1 MAASGSPRRIANGK
15 YASLAV
21 SLMLA
26 LIANHYAFAIDEG
39 VHGRFFV
46 PATGNNIKNDLD
58 LRHRPRHRRHLE
70 AKAYEKAHHGG
81 GRGHHRDPLPVD
93 GSKSGKTVVASN
105 MTSLA
110 AVAAEAVAVY
120 GYVAAKSEKQNPA
133 LAMTAA
139 VSELEAVTYG
149 VAKAEKEVGSGKADK
164 KVRQGAM
171 SLPLPPPVST
181 LPEESLVVTTVSDE
195 YEAYEAKAGKSEGV
209 DNYHPTTSLSTT
221 HSDSYAKSGKTE
233 LGGGGFVNVTLDGD
247 NLGMFNL
254 GSKSNKGVTHEMS
267 IGSKTSKGVSDT
279 DMLKPKSSKVQGPL
293 SEYFVKEPTS
303 HLDAKSGKAGDMYA
317 PDGKSSKAMS
327 FDSSQAG
334 SKSLLDTIATDPNF
348 SKLYDAINAADL
360 ADVLK
365 VPGPLTLVGMYTIS
379 SIRVCAFLYSS
390 LSNPQSCI
398 LKLVKLVA
406 PTNEA
411 FDALPEGFL
420 DTLLVPEN
428 LSLLQD
434 AIGYHAFPGFFP
446 SDSMASGVIPTL
458 SGATVSV
465 VVSDSGITINGANV
479 IIPDIVASNGIIHGI
494 DALLIPPEEASATG
508 PAPAPPAGGGA
519 AGSEMTSLPPQPL
532 LTLSP
537 TLSLVTTS
545 KPPVAAFKAIEAV
558 AGSPEIQMPTYSPT
572 GFVEALLSTEGGNVV
587 ALEPFGLRLLTEN
600 ADSINDEDT
609 VTRITEE
616 HLIHSFRTQGYDVEG
631 LKLMILEPNDR
642 RILLVAGASVRRLEQ
657 AYELIY
663 GGVMHF
669 PTGVT
674 DVPSAKD
681 ATKTVQE
688 SFSGERSTY
697 YVQLLRESGVDVS
710 KASLDMNL
718 VPDAS
723 RFKLNLF
730 IGLLASLVGILLVFV
745 VVRAIYKRR
754 QLSIDNLDLGKG
766 KSENMT
772 IRLQYTN
779 DEIDG
784 YPATVAETM
793 MTSRDQLSVPR
804 LIKGIEDEINFIT
817 TPGEMSKGKGNGK
830 SKNVGEV
837 SPLES
842 PKGNSDNASQS
853 SSPRY
858 ISVFTVK
865 KDCGGKT
872 LDQINLRE
880 LVIAYLSRMMKK
892 LPNTHLLP
900 YDKKS
905 SLPTIIN
912 IRNIPDD
919 IVDLQHYVGNP
930 HVDEKTGKVMF
941 NLRVEGDEPVSK
953 MKNNAT
959 GHDKLSL
966 TSQSKSTKKNSI
978 TPISDNKTPQSP
990 GESQSSS
997 SIGDV
1002 TSLKSPITPASL
1014 QDVDL

>member
-1 MAASGSPRRIANGK
+1 M
-15 YASLAV
+15 
-21 SLMLA
+21 
-26 LIANHYAFAIDEG
+26 
-39 VHGRFFV
+39 
-46 PATGNNIKNDLD
+46 
-58 LRHRPRHRRHLE
+58 
-70 AKAYEKAHHGG
+70 
-81 GRGHHRDPLPVD
+81 
-93 GSKSGKTVVASN
+93 
-105 MTSLA
+105 
-110 AVAAEAVAVY
+110 
-120 GYVAAKSEKQNPA
+120 
-133 LAMTAA
+133 
-139 VSELEAVTYG
+139 
-149 VAKAEKEVGSGKADK
+149 
-164 KVRQGAM
+164 
-171 SLPLPPPVST
+171 
-181 LPEESLVVTTVSDE
+181 
-195 YEAYEAKAGKSEGV
+195 
-209 DNYHPTTSLSTT
+209 
-221 HSDSYAKSGKTE
+221 
-233 LGGGGFVNVTLDGD
+233 
-247 NLGMFNL
+247 
-254 GSKSNKGVTHEMS
+254 
-267 IGSKTSKGVSDT
+267 
-279 DMLKPKSSKVQGPL
+279 
-293 SEYFVKEPTS
+293 
-303 HLDAKSGKAGDMYA
+303 
-317 PDGKSSKAMS
+317 
-327 FDSSQAG
+327 
-334 SKSLLDTIATDPNF
+334 
-348 SKLYDAINAADL
+348 
-360 ADVLK
+360 
-365 VPGPLTLVGMYTIS
+365 
-379 SIRVCAFLYSS
+379 SS
-390 LSNPQSCI
+390 LFNPLSCI
-398 LKLVKLVA
+398 LELIKFVA

-446 SDSMASGVIPTL
+446 SDSMASGEIPTL
-458 SGATVSV
+458 SGATVMV
-465 VVSDSGITINGANV
+465 VVSDTGITINGANV
-479 IIPDIVASNGIIHGI
+479 IIPDIIASNGIIHGI
-494 DALLIPPEEASATG
+494 DALLVPPEEASATG

-519 AGSEMTSLPPQPL
+519 AGSEMTSPPPQPL

-537 TLSLVTTS
+537 TLSLITTS
-545 KPPVAAFKAIEAV
+545 TPPVVTVKAIEAV
-558 AGSPEIQMPTYSPT
+558 VGSPEMPTYRPT
-572 GFVEALLSTEGGNVV
+572 GFEEAFLSSEGGDVV
-587 ALEPFGLRLLTEN
+587 ALEPFGLSLVTEGE
-600 ADSINDEDT
+600 DSIYDEDT

-642 RILLVAGASVRRLEQ
+642 RILLNSDASTRRLEQ

-663 GGVMHF
+663 GGVLHF

-674 DVPSAKD
+674 DVPSQKD

-697 YVQLLRESGVDVS
+697 YVQLLRESGIKVS
-710 KASLDMNL
+710 KASLDMNV

-723 RFKLNLF
+723 SFKFNF
-730 IGLLASLVGILLVFV
+730 AIGLTASLVGIVLVFGV
-745 VVRAIYKRR
+745 MRVMYKRR
-754 QLSIDNLDLGKG
+754 QLSIDDLDLGKG

-817 TPGEMSKGKGNGK
+817 TPGEKSKGKGKGK
-830 SKNVGEV
+830 SKNVGDV

-842 PKGNSDNASQS
+842 PKGTSDNASQS

-905 SLPTIIN
+905 SLATIIN

-930 HVDEKTGKVMF
+930 HVDNKTGKVMF

-953 MKNNAT
+953 MKNSTT
-959 GHDKLSL
+959 GHDKLGL
-966 TSQSKSTKKNSI
+966 TSKSNSMKKNSI
-978 TPISDNKTPQSP
+978 TPITDNKTPQSP
-990 GESQSSS
+990 GDSQTSS

-1002 TSLKSPITPASL
+1002 TSLKSPTTPASL

>member
-1 MAASGSPRRIANGK
+1 MSP
-15 YASLAV
+15 
-21 SLMLA
+21 
-26 LIANHYAFAIDEG
+26 
-39 VHGRFFV
+39 
-46 PATGNNIKNDLD
+46 
-58 LRHRPRHRRHLE
+58 
-70 AKAYEKAHHGG
+70 
-81 GRGHHRDPLPVD
+81 
-93 GSKSGKTVVASN
+93 
-105 MTSLA
+105 
-110 AVAAEAVAVY
+110 
-120 GYVAAKSEKQNPA
+120 
-133 LAMTAA
+133 
-139 VSELEAVTYG
+139 
-149 VAKAEKEVGSGKADK
+149 
-164 KVRQGAM
+164 
-171 SLPLPPPVST
+171 
-181 LPEESLVVTTVSDE
+181 
-195 YEAYEAKAGKSEGV
+195 
-209 DNYHPTTSLSTT
+209 
-221 HSDSYAKSGKTE
+221 
-233 LGGGGFVNVTLDGD
+233 
-247 NLGMFNL
+247 
-254 GSKSNKGVTHEMS
+254 
-267 IGSKTSKGVSDT
+267 
-279 DMLKPKSSKVQGPL
+279 
-293 SEYFVKEPTS
+293 
-303 HLDAKSGKAGDMYA
+303 
-317 PDGKSSKAMS
+317 
-327 FDSSQAG
+327 
-334 SKSLLDTIATDPNF
+334 
-348 SKLYDAINAADL
+348 
-360 ADVLK
+360 
-365 VPGPLTLVGMYTIS
+365 
-379 SIRVCAFLYSS
+379 
-390 LSNPQSCI
+390 LSNPLSFI
-398 LKLVKLVA
+398 LELIKFVA

-446 SDSMASGVIPTL
+446 SDSMASGEIPTL

-465 VVSDSGITINGANV
+465 VVSDTGLTINGANV
-479 IIPDIVASNGIIHGI
+479 IIPDIIASNGIIHGI
-494 DALLIPPEEASATG
+494 DALLVPPEEVSATG
-508 PAPAPPAGGGA
+508 PAPAPPAVGETV
-519 AGSEMTSLPPQPL
+519 GSEMTSLPPQPL

-537 TLSLVTTS
+537 TLSLITTS
-545 KPPVAAFKAIEAV
+545 TPPVVTVKAIEAV
-558 AGSPEIQMPTYSPT
+558 VGSPEMPTYGPT
-572 GFVEALLSTEGGNVV
+572 GFVEALLSSEGGNVV
-587 ALEPFGLRLLTEN
+587 AFEPFGLSLVTES
-600 ADSINDEDT
+600 ADSIYDEDT

-642 RILLVAGASVRRLEQ
+642 RILLVAGASARRLEQ
-657 AYELIY
+657 TYEFIY
-663 GGVMHF
+663 GGVLHF

-674 DVPSAKD
+674 DVPSEKD
-681 ATKTVQE
+681 ATKTVQD
-688 SFSGERSTY
+688 SFTGERSTY
-697 YVQLLRESGVDVS
+697 YVQLLRESGVEVG

-723 RFKLNLF
+723 SFKFNF
-730 IGLLASLVGILLVFV
+730 AIGLTASLVGILLVFGV
-745 VVRAIYKRR
+745 MRVMYKRR
-754 QLSIDNLDLGKG
+754 QLSIDDLDLGKG

-817 TPGEMSKGKGNGK
+817 TPGEKSKGKGKGK
-830 SKNVGEV
+830 SKNVGDV

-842 PKGNSDNASQS
+842 PNGTSDNASQY

-930 HVDEKTGKVMF
+930 HVDNKTGKVMF

-953 MKNNAT
+953 MKNNTT
-959 GHDKLSL
+959 GHDKLGL
-966 TSQSKSTKKNSI
+966 TSKSNSMKKNSI
-978 TPISDNKTPQSP
+978 TPITDNETPQSP
-990 GESQSSS
+990 GDSQTSS

-1002 TSLKSPITPASL
+1002 TSLKSPTTPASL

>member
-1 MAASGSPRRIANGK
+1 
-15 YASLAV
+15 
-21 SLMLA
+21 
-26 LIANHYAFAIDEG
+26 
-39 VHGRFFV
+39 
-46 PATGNNIKNDLD
+46 
-58 LRHRPRHRRHLE
+58 
-70 AKAYEKAHHGG
+70 
-81 GRGHHRDPLPVD
+81 
-93 GSKSGKTVVASN
+93 
-105 MTSLA
+105 
-110 AVAAEAVAVY
+110 
-120 GYVAAKSEKQNPA
+120 
-133 LAMTAA
+133 
-139 VSELEAVTYG
+139 
-149 VAKAEKEVGSGKADK
+149 
-164 KVRQGAM
+164 
-171 SLPLPPPVST
+171 
-181 LPEESLVVTTVSDE
+181 
-195 YEAYEAKAGKSEGV
+195 
-209 DNYHPTTSLSTT
+209 
-221 HSDSYAKSGKTE
+221 
-233 LGGGGFVNVTLDGD
+233 
-247 NLGMFNL
+247 
-254 GSKSNKGVTHEMS
+254 
-267 IGSKTSKGVSDT
+267 
-279 DMLKPKSSKVQGPL
+279 
-293 SEYFVKEPTS
+293 
-303 HLDAKSGKAGDMYA
+303 
-317 PDGKSSKAMS
+317 
-327 FDSSQAG
+327 
-334 SKSLLDTIATDPNF
+334 
-348 SKLYDAINAADL
+348 
-360 ADVLK
+360 
-365 VPGPLTLVGMYTIS
+365 
-379 SIRVCAFLYSS
+379 
-390 LSNPQSCI
+390 
-398 LKLVKLVA
+398 
-406 PTNEA
+406 
-411 FDALPEGFL
+411 
-420 DTLLVPEN
+420 
-428 LSLLQD
+428 
-434 AIGYHAFPGFFP
+434 
-446 SDSMASGVIPTL
+446 MASGEIPTL

-479 IIPDIVASNGIIHGI
+479 IIPDIIASNGIIHGI
-494 DALLIPPEEASATG
+494 DALLVPPEEASATG
-508 PAPAPPAGGGA
+508 PAPAPPAGGGTT
-519 AGSEMTSLPPQPL
+519 GSEMTSLPPQPL

-545 KPPVAAFKAIEAV
+545 KPPTAAFKTIEAV
-558 AGSPEIQMPTYSPT
+558 AGSPEKAVAESPEMPTYSPT
-572 GFVEALLSTEGGNVV
+572 GFEEALLSTEGGNVV
-587 ALEPFGLRLLTEN
+587 ALEPFGLRLVTES
-600 ADSINDEDT
+600 ADSIYDEDT

-631 LKLMILEPNDR
+631 LKLMILEPNNR

-674 DVPSAKD
+674 DVPSEKD
-681 ATKTVQE
+681 TTKTVQE

-697 YVQLLRESGVDVS
+697 YVQLLSESGVEVS

-723 RFKLNLF
+723 RFKFNLL
-730 IGLLASLVGILLVFV
+730 IGLSASIVGILLVFGV
-745 VVRAIYKRR
+745 MRAIYKRR
-754 QLSIDNLDLGKG
+754 QLSIDDLDVGKG
-766 KSENMT
+766 KNENMT

-817 TPGEMSKGKGNGK
+817 TPGETSKGKGKGK

-842 PKGNSDNASQS
+842 PKGSSDNASQS